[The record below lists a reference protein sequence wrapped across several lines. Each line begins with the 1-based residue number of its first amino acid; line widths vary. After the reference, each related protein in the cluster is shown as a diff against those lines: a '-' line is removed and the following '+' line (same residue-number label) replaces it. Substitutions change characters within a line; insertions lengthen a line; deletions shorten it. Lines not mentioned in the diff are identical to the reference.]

1 MSDFVVNNKK
11 IAKNTIVLYLR
22 MAFVMLVS
30 FFTTRITLEV
40 LGSEDYG
47 LNNLVGGVV
56 AMFSFING
64 SMGTAV
70 QRFYSIAI
78 GEGNFDRL
86 KKIFGCGLY
95 LHLVVAIITLL
106 LAEIFAFFFL
116 HRLNIPAERMQ
127 AAHIVFQLAMASMC
141 FNIINVPYTALLRAR
156 EEFSIIAFAD
166 IISALL
172 RLLILYLLVTIKY
185 DKLILFALLNFM
197 ISLWSVG
204 YLTYKARK
212 YEETHTSICR
222 DKNLIKEMISFVSL
236 LLFTVLAQVIRDNG
250 LTVLVNLYFG
260 LALNAA
266 FAIAIQ
272 VSHMVTTFVMNFKQ
286 AIVPQLMTAWGA
298 DNKKAML
305 SLINIGTKVT
315 FLLMLILTVP
325 IIFESNFILH
335 IWLKEPPQH
344 AEMLVSLAVLSINI
358 SSFTYFLYQAVH
370 ATGKIKYQQLWMAL
384 LYVLNVIFIFVAFEH
399 GGNHY
404 FAYYITIVISSIQ
417 CVVNMYF
424 AKKHIDLSLSD
435 FCMNII
441 LRSLLLFSIVVG
453 SYYLLTICVYAG
465 WIRLILGLIT
475 NTIIC
480 IIGGYIVLLNK
491 EEKHIFRIKLI
502 ELTNIILLKKQ

>member
-11 IAKNTIVLYLR
+11 IAKNTMVLYFR

-78 GEGNFDRL
+78 GEGNSDRL

-95 LHLVVAIITLL
+95 LHLIIAIITLL

-212 YEETHTSICR
+212 YEETHVTICK
-222 DKNLIKEMISFVSL
+222 DKEIIREMLSFVSL
-236 LLFTVLAQVIRDNG
+236 LLFTVLAQVVRDNG
-250 LTVLVNLYFG
+250 LTILVNVYFG
-260 LALNAA
+260 LAVNAA
-266 FAIAIQ
+266 FAITVQ
-272 VSHMVTTFVMNFKQ
+272 VSHMVTTFVMNVKQ

-298 DNKKAML
+298 NKKESVL
-305 SLINIGTKVT
+305 FLINLGTKIT
-315 FLLMLILTVP
+315 FLLMLILSLP
-325 IIFESNFILH
+325 IIFESHFLLQ
-335 IWLKEPPQH
+335 IWLKEPPQY
-344 AEMLVSLAVLSINI
+344 AYQLVSLSVISINL

-370 ATGKIKYQQLWMAL
+370 ATGRIKRQQLCMTI
-384 LYVLNVIFIFVAFEH
+384 LYILNIIFVYVAFKL
-399 GGNHY
+399 GNNHY
-404 FAYYITIVISSIQ
+404 YAYYITIAISIAQ

-424 AKKHIDLSLSD
+424 AKRYVFLSLRN
-435 FCMNII
+435 FCINVIIRCIVVAAVAAIIYLMLVSAIESSWYRVVLGVVINTFTCII
-441 LRSLLLFSIVVG
+441 LGYVVMLTQPEKYNVKTKINNWSI
-453 SYYLLTICVYAG
+453 
-465 WIRLILGLIT
+465 IT
-475 NTIIC
+475 R
-480 IIGGYIVLLNK
+480 NK
-491 EEKHIFRIKLI
+491 NH
-502 ELTNIILLKKQ
+502 